1 MKAKKIA
8 ALLLAG
14 SMLLA
19 TAACGDSANQDS
31 KAPDNSGTVSAPVES
46 EASNTPAPSNV
57 KWPDGQ
63 DVYFDVPAR
72 AGGGNDMM
80 VRYLTTPWSSMID
93 GNIVVNNYDTTEVGA
108 QHVAKAAPDGL
119 TLTICSTINMD
130 NYLTGASEVNPAEDL
145 VVIGKFIAGGPQAII
160 ARADVPF
167 DDLQGLAEYAKAH
180 PGELNTG
187 VGLGSTSHLCFMN
200 LAKAMGDLEFNFVQA
215 TSEADKLTNIA
226 GGSLDLANCSMNN
239 AVAYEADGKI
249 KVLGILGINDEM
261 GKDELTEGLGDQYLT
276 TWEQGFPG
284 ASWLSGGY
292 ICGPAGMDPELIQ
305 AINESM
311 QQVKD
316 DPSFVEGMKAMT
328 QVIEFKSVEE
338 SQADFNTEW
347 ELQVAL
353 TTELG
358 INVRN

>member
-1 MKAKKIA
+1 MKAKKLA
-8 ALLLAG
+8 SLLLAG
-14 SMLLA
+14 SLVLSL
-19 TAACGDSANQDS
+19 AACGNTGSSTSQAPNNSTPPASTES
-31 KAPDNSGTVSAPVES
+31 KTPEVPAVSD
-46 EASNTPAPSNV
+46 V
-57 KWPDGQ
+57 KWPDGK
-63 DVYFDVPAR
+63 DVHFDVPAR

-80 VRYLTTPWSSMID
+80 VRFLTTPWTEMID
-93 GNIVVNNYDTTEVGA
+93 GNIVVDNYDTAEVGA
-108 QHVAKAAPDGL
+108 QHTAKAAPDGL
-119 TLTICSTINMD
+119 TLTIASSISMD
-130 NYLTGASEVNPAEDL
+130 NYLTGASDVNPAEDL
-145 VVIGKFIAGGPQAII
+145 TVIGKFIAGGPQAII
-160 ARADVPF
+160 AKADAPF
-167 DDLQGLAEYAKAH
+167 NNLKELAEYAKAH

-200 LAKAMGDLEFNFVQA
+200 LAKAMGNLEFNYVQA
-215 TSEADKLTNIA
+215 PSEADKLTNIA

-239 AVAYEADGKI
+239 AVAYEADGKL
-249 KVLGILGINDEM
+249 KVLGILGINDEL
-261 GKDELTEGLGDQYLT
+261 GKDDLTEGLSDNYLT

-284 ASWLSGGY
+284 ASWMSGGY
-292 ICGPAGMDPELIQ
+292 ICGPAGMDPALVQ

-316 DPSFVEGMKAMT
+316 AAHFVDGMKTMN

>member
-1 MKAKKIA
+1 MKIKKLA
-8 ALLLAG
+8 SFLLAG
-14 SMLLA
+14 SLILSL
-19 TAACGDSANQDS
+19 AACGDTGSN
-31 KAPDNSGTVSAPVES
+31 NSPNAG
-46 EASNTPAPSNV
+46 NNAPSTSNGSQNSNAPAANDV
-57 KWPDGQ
+57 KWPNGK
-63 DVYFDVPAR
+63 DVHFDVPAR

-80 VRYLTTPWSSMID
+80 VRFLTTPWTEVID
-93 GNIVVNNYDTTEVGA
+93 GNIVVDNYDTAEVGA

-119 TLTICSTINMD
+119 TLTICSSINMD
-130 NYLTGASEVNPAEDL
+130 NYLTGASDVNPTKDL

-160 ARADVPF
+160 GRADLPF
-167 DDLQGLAEYAKAH
+167 DDLQGMAEYVKAN
-180 PGELNTG
+180 PGKLNTG
-187 VGLGSTSHLCFMN
+187 VGLGATSHLCFMN
-200 LAKAMGDLEFNFVQA
+200 LAKAMGDLEFNYVQA

-239 AVAYEADGKI
+239 AVAYEADGKL
-249 KVLGILGINDEM
+249 KVLGILGINDEL
-261 GKDELTEGLGDQYLT
+261 GKDDLTEGLSDHYLT

-284 ASWLSGGY
+284 ASWMSGGY
-292 ICGPAGMDPELIQ
+292 ICGPANMDPALVQ

-316 DPSFVEGMKAMT
+316 ASHFVDGMKTMN
-328 QVIEFKSVEE
+328 QVIEFKSVED
-338 SQADFNTEW
+338 SQADFMAEW